1 MKRLITFCLFI
12 CCANLLVAQTDQQLM
27 NRLKSIIAGKNATV
41 GVAIIFNGSEL
52 MTINNQY
59 RFPMMSVYKFPQAL
73 AVLDYVTKNDQTLN
87 TEIFVKKSTLRPNTY
102 SPLRDNYPAGDFNIT
117 IGDLLRYSISQSDN
131 IACDILF
138 KYIGGTSVVHKY
150 VEQLGVKD
158 VSIELT
164 EEEMEK
170 SDMNQYQNWCKPS
183 SAVLLMETFLQ
194 NDLFPRPYKVFLER
208 ALIETTT
215 GPDKLKGLLPKKQVM
230 VGHKTGHSGRND
242 FGVKIADNDLG
253 FVLLP
258 NGAHYSIAVFIM
270 NSRETDKVN
279 AAIIAKISKEVYDYF
294 LANYGGNSAE

>member
-1 MKRLITFCLFI
+1 MKRLIIFFLLA
-12 CCANLLVAQTDQQLM
+12 CCASGFAQTNQLM
-27 NRLKSIIAGKNATV
+27 DDLKSIISGKKATV

-59 RFPMMSVYKFPQAL
+59 RYPMMSVYKFHQAL
-73 AVLDYVTKNDQTLN
+73 AVLDYVAKNDQTLN
-87 TEIFVKKSTLRPNTY
+87 TELFVKKSELRLDTH
-102 SPLRDNYPAGDFNIT
+102 SPLRDNYPAGDFMIT

-138 KYIGGTSVVHKY
+138 KHIGGPNVVHKY
-150 VEQLGVKD
+150 VEGLGVKD

-164 EEEMEK
+164 EKEMEE

-194 NDLFPRPYKVFLER
+194 NDLFPRPYKLFLER
-208 ALIETTT
+208 ALIETVT
-215 GPDKLKGLLPKKQVM
+215 GPDKLKGLLPNKQVM
-230 VGHKTGHSGRND
+230 IGHKTGSSNRNE

-270 NSRETDKVN
+270 NSRETDEKN
-279 AAIIAKISKEVYDYF
+279 AAITAQISKTVYDYF
-294 LANYGGNSAE
+294 RANHGGKPAE

>member
-1 MKRLITFCLFI
+1 MKRLITFCLFV
-12 CCANLLVAQTDQQLM
+12 CCTSLAFAQTNRLMDQ
-27 NRLKSIIAGKNATV
+27 LKSIIADKNATV
-41 GVAIIFNGSEL
+41 GVAIILNGSEL

-59 RFPMMSVYKFPQAL
+59 RYPMMSVYKFHQAL

-87 TEIFVKKSTLRPNTY
+87 TEIFVKKSELRPDTY
-102 SPLRDNYPAGDFNIT
+102 SPLRDNYPAGDFMIT

-138 KYIGGTSVVHKY
+138 KYIGGPDVVHKY
-150 VEQLGVKD
+150 VEKLGVKD

-164 EEEMEK
+164 EKEMAE

-215 GPDKLKGLLPKKQVM
+215 GPDKLKGLLPKNQVM
-230 VGHKTGHSGRND
+230 VGHKTGSSDRNE

-258 NGAHYSIAVFIM
+258 NGAHYSIAVFVM
-270 NSRETDKVN
+270 NSKETDKTN
-279 AAIIAKISKEVYDYF
+279 AAIIAKISKTVYDYF
-294 LANYGGNSAE
+294 LSNYGGKAAE

>member
-1 MKRLITFCLFI
+1 MKRLIIFFLLA
-12 CCANLLVAQTDQQLM
+12 CCASGFAQTNQLM
-27 NRLKSIIAGKNATV
+27 DDLKSIISGKKATV

-59 RFPMMSVYKFPQAL
+59 RYPMMSVYKFHQAL
-73 AVLDYVTKNDQTLN
+73 AVLDYVAKNDQTLN
-87 TEIFVKKSTLRPNTY
+87 TELFVKKSELRPDTH
-102 SPLRDNYPAGDFNIT
+102 SPLRDNYPAGDFMIT

-138 KYIGGTSVVHKY
+138 KHIGGPNVVHKY
-150 VEQLGVKD
+150 VEGLGVKD

-164 EEEMEK
+164 EKEMEE

-194 NDLFPRPYKVFLER
+194 NDLFPRPYKLFLER
-208 ALIETTT
+208 ALIETVT
-215 GPDKLKGLLPKKQVM
+215 GPDKLKGLLPNKQVM
-230 VGHKTGHSGRND
+230 IGHKTGSSNRNE

-270 NSRETDKVN
+270 NSRETDEKN
-279 AAIIAKISKEVYDYF
+279 AAITAQISKTVYDYF
-294 LANYGGNSAE
+294 RANYGEKPAE